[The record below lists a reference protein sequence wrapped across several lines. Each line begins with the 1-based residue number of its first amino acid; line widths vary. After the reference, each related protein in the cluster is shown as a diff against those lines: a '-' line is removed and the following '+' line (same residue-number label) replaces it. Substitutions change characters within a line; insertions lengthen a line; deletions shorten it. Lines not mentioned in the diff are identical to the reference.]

1 MKRGEV
7 LRACAVGMAPVPEQ
21 GQCKAPVCMTHT
33 VPVTQWLNQMRS
45 VLVPSSGKVHQRDAG
60 RAQPALFPQCQQ
72 LRAGVDV
79 WWVTDLTLSSLGGEK
94 QHPHFEPVEQPPA
107 PFTSPQPHNTSVPLS
122 TAPRFSCREPQ
133 VSAGVDPPARA
144 CWIQMGHRGFPEKS
158 ALVALFLP

>member
-1 MKRGEV
+1 MHNANPVCSSQDVPKVGQEKEETEEERMKRGEV

-45 VLVPSSGKVHQRDAG
+45 VLVPSSGKVHRRDAR

-122 TAPRFSCREPQ
+122 TAPRFSS
-133 VSAGVDPPARA
+133 VGS
-144 CWIQMGHRGFPEKS
+144 HRSLQG
-158 ALVALFLP
+158 

>member
-1 MKRGEV
+1 MHNANPVCSSRDVPKVGQEKEETEEERMKRGEV
-7 LRACAVGMAPVPEQ
+7 LRACPVGMAPVPEQ

-45 VLVPSSGKVHQRDAG
+45 VLVPPSGKVHQRDAG

-94 QHPHFEPVEQPPA
+94 QHPHFEPVEQPLA
-107 PFTSPQPHNTSVPLS
+107 PFTSPNLITLLS
-122 TAPRFSCREPQ
+122 LCQLHPDSH
-133 VSAGVDPPARA
+133 VGS
-144 CWIQMGHRGFPEKS
+144 HRSLQG
-158 ALVALFLP
+158 